1 MHENPNPELP
11 SSASGAGG
19 SMRAIASACIVLLA
33 VLGILV
39 VLDVIPR
46 SLFAEMGG
54 KVLAVGGIVL
64 LASLAVALV
73 SRRR

>member
-1 MHENPNPELP
+1 MHENPNPEP
-11 SSASGAGG
+11 GTPASGTGG
-19 SMRAIASACIVLLA
+19 SVRAIASACIVLLA

-64 LASLAVALV
+64 VAALAVGLI

>member
-1 MHENPNPELP
+1 MHENPNPDVDTP
-11 SSASGAGG
+11 AASGGG
-19 SMRAIASACIVLLA
+19 AMRAVASGCIVVLA
-33 VLGILV
+33 LLGILV

-46 SLFAEMGG
+46 SVFAEMGG

-64 LASLAVALV
+64 VAALAVGLL

>member
-11 SSASGAGG
+11 SASGAGG
-19 SMRAIASACIVLLA
+19 TLRAIASACIVLLA

-39 VLDVIPR
+39 VLEVIPR
-46 SLFAEMGG
+46 SLFAAMGG
-54 KVLAVGGIVL
+54 KVLAVAGIVL
-64 LASLAVALV
+64 LASLAVGLV

>member
-11 SSASGAGG
+11 SSASGGG
-19 SMRAIASACIVLLA
+19 GTVRAIASACIVVLA
-33 VLGILV
+33 VVGILV

-46 SLFAEMGG
+46 SLFAEVGG
-54 KVLAVGGIVL
+54 KVLAVAGIVL
-64 LASLAVALV
+64 LASLAVGLV

>member
-11 SSASGAGG
+11 SSASSAGG
-19 SMRAIASACIVLLA
+19 AVRAIASASIVLMA

-39 VLDVIPR
+39 VLEVIPR

-64 LASLAVALV
+64 LASLAVGLV